1 MTIECKTD
9 LHASI
14 IDSITWK
21 NSNPMMKGILK
32 LTPLTVYN
40 MYQTYFCEIRYNFVR
55 MMQKAFKLNITDLG
69 DTKPKLQ
76 ISYTTDVENLN
87 IKINWNVTMPPG
99 NKFRPERL
107 ILLYNENNNKAYKF
121 VNKYCN

>member
-1 MTIECKTD
+1 
-9 LHASI
+9 
-14 IDSITWK
+14 
-21 NSNPMMKGILK
+21 
-32 LTPLTVYN
+32 
-40 MYQTYFCEIRYNFVR
+40 
-55 MMQKAFKLNITDLG
+55 MQKAFKLNITDLG

-87 IKINWNVTMPPG
+87 LKINWNVTMPPG

-121 VNKYCN
+121 ISTLDKTSFILQIPRNNNPNAKPVTHFLTQNAALQFFHHTKWF